1 MDQIKPY
8 LRILKRNWWIVML
21 TTLSAFSIALAIS
34 YFSTPIYQTRAQFI
48 VSPGP
53 AFLASINE
61 DLSDAVRGI
70 ESLDKRSIITT
81 YEEIMNSRQIVEQAG
96 AALQMTA
103 SELDEYEILA
113 VVLPEASSLELTVT
127 GPDAVTASKLANT
140 MGQEGINYIQTL
152 YNQLYNITL
161 LDTAVVPSSPISPQ
175 PIRDGMVSLVLGF
188 MIGVALA
195 IVADYAYAPLAAMW
209 QSVTTSNS
217 RVMTDAQTQDAAT
230 ARSTQI

>member
-21 TTLSAFSIALAIS
+21 TMLSAFSLALAIS
-34 YFSTPIYQTRAQFI
+34 YFSTPKYQTRAQFI

-81 YEEIMNSRQIVEQAG
+81 YEEIMNSRQIIEQAG
-96 AALQMTA
+96 AALQMTT

-195 IVADYAYAPLAAMW
+195 IVADFAYAPLAAMW

-217 RVMTDAQTQDAAT
+217 RVMTDAQTQDATA